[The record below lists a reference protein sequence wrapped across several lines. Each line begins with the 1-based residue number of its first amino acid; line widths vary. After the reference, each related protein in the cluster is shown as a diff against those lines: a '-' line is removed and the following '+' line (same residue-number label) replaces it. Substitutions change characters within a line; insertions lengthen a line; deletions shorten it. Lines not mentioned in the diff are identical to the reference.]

1 MSAIIIMLLSLGLIS
16 QPEEATPQMIDQY
29 ATECNITSQDIDS
42 W

>member
-16 QPEEATPQMIDQY
+16 QPEEATPELIDQLGVEY
-29 ATECNITSQDIDS
+29 NITGTDIDA